1 MQLILKPESMAN
13 EQLIIAGIE
22 NKVKKIVEL
31 NSLLKQENLL
41 LVQELGKRDEQLTLL
56 AADLESKKSELVK
69 IKLANTLE
77 KELGVEDSKKRLED
91 LINEIDRCIEVLSE

>member
-1 MQLILKPESMAN
+1 MAN

>member
-1 MQLILKPESMAN
+1 MAN
-13 EQLIIAGIE
+13 EQMIIAGIE
-22 NKVKKIVEL
+22 NKVKIIVEL
-31 NSLLKQENLL
+31 NTLLKQKNFKLKQDLE
-41 LVQELGKRDEQLTLL
+41 KRDEQLTLL